1 MFGLESDVGRFG
13 SLVWCWCDESGVA
26 EMTVDRRSRNRDLV
40 VVFEVPLDCV
50 CAGVEPLRREVG
62 SDVDDQAD
70 NSFRCFVG
78 AGVGSA

>member
-1 MFGLESDVGRFG
+1 
-13 SLVWCWCDESGVA
+13 
-26 EMTVDRRSRNRDLV
+26 VDRRSRNRDLV